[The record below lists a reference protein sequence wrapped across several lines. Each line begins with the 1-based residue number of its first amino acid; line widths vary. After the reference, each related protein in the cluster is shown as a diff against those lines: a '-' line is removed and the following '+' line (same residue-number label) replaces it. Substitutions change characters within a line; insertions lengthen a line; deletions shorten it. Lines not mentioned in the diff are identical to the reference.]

1 MDRRQKALL
10 KRAMAVFVPLV
21 VFLTASIVG
30 ADVYLAHR
38 MVNPE
43 RRAVINTPQG
53 YEQILQKPIWDE
65 KTWPG
70 GGSTTMSGWLIY
82 QDQPAP
88 TVILSH
94 AFGSN
99 REELLS
105 TSFRLWDQG
114 YNVIAYDLRGHGNSS
129 TVRSSLGLGELDDLR
144 ATIAYAKELKN
155 EAGVGLSDGRIG
167 LYGID
172 MGGFISLTA
181 AADDPA
187 IKAIAVD
194 TIYPSQD
201 EWYRYLTKAQIG
213 STGPPGSS
221 LVEVGAFQSLLAT
234 TLGFYGV
241 KGSQPLTASEAFS
254 RIGDRPSLIITSKL
268 SPLGAYSRTAAAMAP
283 NAKVLELDRTRSGSS
298 LIKQDAMVYDDAIVS
313 FFTQATDFVPPS
325 RPKYARPGEAAKAA
339 AGGKPAAHG
348 SASPAPASK

>member
-10 KRAMAVFVPLV
+10 KRAMAVFVPLI
-21 VFLTASIVG
+21 VFLTVSIVG
-30 ADVYLAHR
+30 ADVYLAYR

-70 GGSTTMSGWLIY
+70 GGSTMMSGWLIY
-82 QDQPAP
+82 QDQPSP

-114 YNVIAYDLRGHGNSS
+114 YNVIVYDLRGHGNSS
-129 TVRSSLGLGELDDLR
+129 VARTTLGLGELDDLL
-144 ATIAYAKELKN
+144 ATIAYAKNLKN
-155 EAGVGLSDGRIG
+155 DAGVGLSDGRIG
-167 LYGID
+167 LYGVD

-187 IKAIAVD
+187 VKAIAVD
-194 TIYPSQD
+194 TIYPSQE

-213 STGPPGSS
+213 STSPPGSS

-241 KGSQPLTASEAFS
+241 KGTKPIPAAEAFS
-254 RIGDRPSLIITSKL
+254 KIGDRPLLIVTSK
-268 SPLGAYSRTAAAMAP
+268 SVQLGSYSRAAAALAP
-283 NAKVLELDRTRSGSS
+283 NAKVLELDRTRSGAS
-298 LIKQDAMVYDDAIVS
+298 LIKQDAMVYDDSIVS
-313 FFTQATDFVPPS
+313 FFTQATDFTPPA
-325 RPKYARPGEAAKAA
+325 RPKYTRPGEPAAGTTAARSASAA
-339 AGGKPAAHG
+339 ASPGK
-348 SASPAPASK
+348 